1 MFQFRNTSSLGRERR
16 VVCHRLLSSAGV
28 SGRTA
33 RMHCSQ
39 RNGARASNRSDR
51 GKHRRSGLILLVVLI
66 MVALLSLLAAVF
78 SFTVRSNLA
87 TVQAHHREFQARMA
101 AESGIQ
107 RAILALR
114 NSRGNVDSW
123 ANDPASYRGGLV
135 YGIQEGFDDSPAFRN
150 QTNATTFD
158 RNAPEAWRF
167 SLVAPSDVQG
177 TVRYGITDEGA
188 RLNLNLASETE
199 LKRLFTAVIPSSL
212 ENPVDIDAL
221 VDCLLDWRSPGDQ
234 QRPKGAKS
242 PYYLSLTPAYRCKS
256 APFSTIEELLLVKGF
271 TGWIVFG
278 EDYNQNGLLDP
289 NENDSDES
297 FPPDN
302 GDGTLFR
309 GISAYLTLW
318 SREMNMSG
326 DGRQKIN
333 LNKQDVQKLQDELS
347 AEFDGSIVSY
357 VMQVRG
363 SGRTFNSVMNLFPAP
378 PPPEQPEEEAPPE
391 EDPPPVDEPP
401 ATTQE
406 SGEGEAAEPALN
418 QVKEDAE
425 KLATEAAQAVEKSEP
440 NGRSENRRAPNRR
453 PTQRPSSAPK
463 LPVYQDVAPDP
474 PGTLETLPQIL
485 DRLTVNQTPVTQGRI
500 NVNTAPREVLLT
512 LEVLTEDDVTAIVAA
527 RAELKPEEKA
537 TPAWLLSK
545 GTIDLYKFRR
555 IFDKITTG
563 GSVFRAEA
571 VGYADHTGVVQRI
584 NTVFEMRGPIPQ
596 VLYTRNLTSLGPA
609 YNPYGEERRGGTI
622 QTGR

>member
-1 MFQFRNTSSLGRERR
+1 MFQMRNTISDRPGGTRELSNGRVSLIR
-16 VVCHRLLSSAGV
+16 
-28 SGRTA
+28 
-33 RMHCSQ
+33 
-39 RNGARASNRSDR
+39 SNR
-51 GKHRRSGLILLVVLI
+51 GKHRRSALILLVVLI

-87 TVQAHHREFQARMA
+87 TIQAHHREFQARMA

-107 RAILALR
+107 RAIISLR
-114 NSRGNVDSW
+114 NSRGNIDSW
-123 ANDPASYRGGLV
+123 ANDPASYRAGLV
-135 YGIQEGFDDSPAFRN
+135 YGLQEGFEENPALM
-150 QTNATTFD
+150 TESNATTFD
-158 RNAPEAWRF
+158 PNAPEAWRF
-167 SLVAPSDVQG
+167 NLVAASDVQG

-188 RLNLNLASETE
+188 RLNLNMASETE
-199 LKRLFTAVIPSSL
+199 LKRLFTAVIPVST

-221 VDCLLDWRSPGDQ
+221 VDCLLDWRSPGEQ
-234 QRPKGAKS
+234 QRAKGAKS
-242 PYYLSLTPAYRCKS
+242 GYYLGLTPAYRCKG

-289 NENDSDES
+289 NENDNDTL

-302 GDGTLFR
+302 GDGALFR
-309 GISAYLTLW
+309 GIAPFLTLW
-318 SREMNMSG
+318 SREMAQSG

-333 LNKQDVQKLQDELS
+333 LNQQDTQKLQDALT
-347 AEFDGSIVSY
+347 AEFDASIVSY

-378 PPPEQPEEEAPPE
+378 PPPEQPQEEAPPE
-391 EDPPPVDEPP
+391 EEPPPQDEPP

-406 SGEGEAAEPALN
+406 SGELGGEQPD
-418 QVKEDAE
+418 QVESKEGVE
-425 KLATEAAQAVEKSEP
+425 KLATEVVEAAEKSGP
-440 NGRSENRRAPNRR
+440 SGRSENRRAPGGR
-453 PTQRPSSAPK
+453 PPRGAGGPPK
-463 LPVYQDVAPDP
+463 LPVYQDLAPDP
-474 PGTLETLPQIL
+474 PGTLESLPQIL
-485 DRLTVNQTPVTQGRI
+485 DRLTVNQSPVTQGRI
-500 NVNTAPREVLLT
+500 NVSTAPREVLLT
-512 LEVLTEDDVTAIVAA
+512 LEALTEDDVAAIVAA

-537 TPAWLLSK
+537 TSAWLLSK
-545 GTIDLYKFRR
+545 GTIDLYKYRR

-571 VGYADHTGVVQRI
+571 IGYADHAGAVQRI
-584 NTVFEMRGPIPQ
+584 HTVFEMRGPIPQ

-622 QTGR
+622 ETGR

>member
-1 MFQFRNTSSLGRERR
+1 MPP
-16 VVCHRLLSSAGV
+16 
-28 SGRTA
+28 
-33 RMHCSQ
+33 
-39 RNGARASNRSDR
+39 NRSTR
-51 GKHRRSGLILLVVLI
+51 GTHRRSALILLVVLI

-87 TVQAHHREFQARMA
+87 TVQASHREFQARMA

-114 NSRGNVDSW
+114 STRGNVDSW
-123 ANDPASYRGGLV
+123 ANDPASYRNCLV
-135 YGIQEGFDDSPAFRN
+135 YGQQQDGFEENAMMAASD
-150 QTNATTFD
+150 ATTFD
-158 RNAPEAWRF
+158 PNAPEAWRVR
-167 SLVAPSDVQG
+167 LVAPSDAPG
-177 TVRYGITDEGA
+177 ILRYGITDEGA
-188 RLNLNLASETE
+188 RLHLNLATETE
-199 LKRLFTAVIPSSL
+199 LRRLFTAVIPSSM

-221 VDCLLDWRSPGDQ
+221 IDCLLDWRSPGDQ

-242 PYYLSLTPAYRCKS
+242 TYYLGLTPAYRCKS

-271 TGWIVFG
+271 TGWIVYG

-289 NENDSDES
+289 NENDNDTS

-302 GDGTLFR
+302 GDGNLFR
-309 GISAYLTLW
+309 GVSAYLTLW
-318 SREMNMSG
+318 SREMNQSG
-326 DGRQKIN
+326 NGSQKIN
-333 LNKQDVQKLQDELS
+333 INKQDVQKLQDELT
-347 AEFDGSIVSY
+347 AEFDASIVSY

-378 PPPEQPEEEAPPE
+378 PPPEQPEEEQPPE
-391 EDPPPVDEPP
+391 EEPPPQEQPP

-406 SGEGEAAEPALN
+406 SGEAEGKEQTPDVSGED
-418 QVKEDAE
+418 VE
-425 KLATEAAQAVEKSEP
+425 KLATEIGEAVEESGP
-440 NGRSENRRAPNRR
+440 SGRSENRRAPNRR
-453 PTQRPSSAPK
+453 PARSASSAPR
-463 LPVYQDVAPDP
+463 LPVYQDLPGGPP
-474 PGTLETLPQIL
+474 PGTLDVLPQIL
-485 DRLTVNQTPVTQGRI
+485 DRLTVAQVPVTQGRI
-500 NVNTAPREVLLT
+500 NIDTAPREVLLT
-512 LEVLTEDDVTAIVAA
+512 LEALTEDDVNNIVAA

-571 VGYADHTGVVQRI
+571 IGYADHAGAIQRI

-622 QTGR
+622 TTGR

>member
-1 MFQFRNTSSLGRERR
+1 MFRFGNIP
-16 VVCHRLLSSAGV
+16 V
-28 SGRTA
+28 STGLQRQ
-33 RMHCSQ
+33 RSQ
-39 RNGARASNRSDR
+39 RSAR
-51 GKHRRSGLILLVVLI
+51 GTKQRRSALILLVVLI
-66 MVALLSLLAAVF
+66 MVALLALLAAVF

-107 RAILALR
+107 RAIIALR

-123 ANDPASYRGGLV
+123 ANDPASYRAGLV
-135 YGIQEGFDDSPAFRN
+135 YGLQEGFEENPAMATRSD
-150 QTNATTFD
+150 ATTFD
-158 RNAPEAWRF
+158 SNAPEAWRF
-167 SLVAPSDVQG
+167 NLVAASDAPG

-188 RLNLNLASETE
+188 RLNLNMANEAE
-199 LKRLFTAVIPSSL
+199 LKRLFTAVIPSSI

-221 VDCLLDWRSPGDQ
+221 VDCLLDWRMPGEQ

-242 PYYLSLTPAYRCKS
+242 PYYLGLTPAYRCKS
-256 APFSTIEELLLVKGF
+256 ASFSTIEELLLVKGF

-289 NENDSDES
+289 NENDSDTS

-302 GDGTLFR
+302 GDGALFR
-309 GISAYLTLW
+309 GIAPYLTLW

-333 LNKQDVQKLQDELS
+333 INQQDMQKLQDALT
-347 AEFDGSIVSY
+347 AEFDASIVSY

-363 SGRTFNSVMNLFPAP
+363 SGKSFNSVMNLFPAP
-378 PPPEQPEEEAPPE
+378 PPPEQPEEEPLPE
-391 EDPPPVDEPP
+391 EELPPQEEPP

-406 SGEGEAAEPALN
+406 SGLEDTAEQILEGS
-418 QVKEDAE
+418 KEDVE
-425 KLATEAAQAVEKSEP
+425 KLATEAVEAVEKSGP
-440 NGRSENRRAPNRR
+440 TGRSENRRAPTSRPSRR
-453 PTQRPSSAPK
+453 ASSAPK
-463 LPVYQDVAPDP
+463 LPVYQDLTAEPP
-474 PGTLETLPQIL
+474 PGTLELLPQIL
-485 DRLTVNQTPVTQGRI
+485 DRLTVNQVPVIQGRI
-500 NVNTAPREVLLT
+500 NIDTAPREVLLT
-512 LEVLTEDDVTAIVAA
+512 LEALTEDDVTAIVAA

-545 GTIDLYKFRR
+545 GTIDLYKYRR

-571 VGYADHTGVVQRI
+571 VGYADHTGAMQRI

-622 QTGR
+622 ETGR